1 MSLTLGGAV
10 FVTLPRKGL
19 ARLKEFFTPGKRNAL
34 RALVDRSRYDTGR
47 RLSSISEIFNEMS
60 VMMDSERRT
69 LSDTHLEELT
79 DTLVGETC
87 ALCRKYDVCLASG
100 TLSQVKSIMLSS
112 MEKGGSTI
120 SNIPDGI
127 KSNCTNLASLLSAA
141 GKIAVS
147 YGDRMAERKTSTAQS
162 KCYPSR

>member
-1 MSLTLGGAV
+1 M
-10 FVTLPRKGL
+10 
-19 ARLKEFFTPGKRNAL
+19 
-34 RALVDRSRYDTGR
+34 DRSRYDTGR

-162 KCYPSR
+162 KCYPSK